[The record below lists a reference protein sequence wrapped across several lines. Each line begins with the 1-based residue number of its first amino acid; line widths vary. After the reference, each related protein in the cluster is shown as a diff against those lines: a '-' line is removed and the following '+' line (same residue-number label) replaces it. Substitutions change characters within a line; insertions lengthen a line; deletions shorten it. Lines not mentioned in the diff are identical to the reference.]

1 MTAINDPVIV
11 AEVRSAF
18 ERYETA
24 LLAND
29 NTTILDLFIDDPST
43 VRYGVADHQYG
54 YAEIA
59 AFRAS
64 QQPFDRELERLAITT
79 YGSDFAVAQTLFHRD
94 DLPGQ
99 VGRQTQVWIRTAD
112 GWKVG
117 AAHVSMIGA
126 LA

>member
-29 NTTILDLFIDDPST
+29 NATILDLFVDDPSS

-54 YAEIA
+54 YEEIA

-64 QQPFDRELERLAITT
+64 QRPFQRKLERLAITT
-79 YGSDFAVAQTLFHRD
+79 YGSDFAVAQTLFHRP